1 MTDVAP
7 PPPPRRASS
16 TRLLGTTTLLA
27 LRAIR
32 RHILRSVLTVLGIVI
47 GVFAVVTMVTLGKG
61 ATQSVHDQVS
71 SLGANVLTVIPG
83 ASPGRGGGGET
94 PPPFK
99 PEDLDAIRDQVA
111 GVTAVAP
118 TAQTTATAISNASN
132 WSTSVRG
139 TTDAYFDVQAWKLT
153 SGRYFTPQ
161 EEEAGKSVCI
171 VGKTVKDNLYPNT
184 DAVGARL
191 LVGSVSC
198 EVIGELALRGGGG
211 FGQDVDDTVIFPLK
225 AVQRRFTG
233 NRDINAV
240 VVAADPA
247 YDSADVQQ
255 SIAALLRERRNIRG
269 GKLDDFTIF
278 DSRQIADT
286 LSGITNVLTAIVSAV
301 AGISLLVGG
310 IGIMNIML
318 VSVTERT
325 REIGIRLAIGAV
337 AREVMLQ
344 FLVEAVVL
352 SCLGGLIGLILALFA
367 SIGLAQLIKVPFVF
381 DPWTNLLAFLF
392 SGLIGVVFGYFPA
405 RRAAALNPIDA
416 LRHE

>member
-1 MTDVAP
+1 VSDLDRAP
-7 PPPPRRASS
+7 PTPRRASAM
-16 TRLLGTTTLLA
+16 RLLGTTTLLA

-32 RHILRSVLTVLGIVI
+32 RHILRSCLTVLGIVI

-61 ATQSVHDQVS
+61 ATRSVHDQVS
-71 SLGANVLTVIPG
+71 SLGANVLTIIPG
-83 ASPGRGGGGET
+83 TSQGRGGGGET

-99 PEDLDAIRDQVA
+99 PEDIGAIHDQVA

-118 TAQTTATAISNASN
+118 IAQSTATAISNASN
-132 WSTSVRG
+132 WSTTVKG
-139 TTDAYFDVQAWKLT
+139 TTDAYFDVQGWKLA
-153 SGRYFTPQ
+153 SGRFFTPQ
-161 EEEAGKSVCI
+161 EETAGKSVCI
-171 VGKTVKDNLYPNT
+171 VGKTVKDNLYPSRG
-184 DAVGARL
+184 AVGTLL

-198 EVIGELALRGGGG
+198 QVIGELALRGGGL
-211 FGQDVDDTVIFPLK
+211 GQDVDDAVILPLK
-225 AVQRRFTG
+225 TVQRRFTG
-233 NRDINAV
+233 SRDISAV

-255 SIAALLRERRNIRG
+255 SIAALLRERRNIRA

-301 AGISLLVGG
+301 AAISLLVGG

-352 SCLGGLIGLILALFA
+352 SCLGGLIGLVLALFA
-367 SIGLAQLIKVPFVF
+367 SIGLAQAIKVPFVF
-381 DPWTNLLAFLF
+381 DPWTNLMAFLF
-392 SGLIGVVFGYFPA
+392 SGLIGIVFGYFPA